1 LVAHLADSGGGYGDS
16 DRMASETL
24 LTPRLRLE
32 PWSDAHTEMLV
43 RLGSTPSVTRYIGAG
58 STWPAD
64 RSIEVAQR
72 NRDHWREHGFGWRA
86 AIRLDSGEAIGF
98 TALNFAGE
106 GSGVDADEYEIG
118 WWLDPSAWRQGFARE
133 GALAVCEE
141 AFTQVGAPSLVAR
154 IQPGNGPS
162 LGQRRSDSSGNPR
175 ARGGGRSDRRPAADR
190 GAVAPARSGRPWGV
204 TCGSTP
210 LGAATPGGR
219 DWRAA
224 APRC

>member
-1 LVAHLADSGGGYGDS
+1 
-16 DRMASETL
+16 
-24 LTPRLRLE
+24 
-32 PWSDAHTEMLV
+32 MLV

-162 LGQRRSDSSGNPR
+162 LALAASIGLERESESTG
-175 ARGGGRSDRRPAADR
+175 RGGEAIAVLRLTAERWRRLDPA
-190 GAVAPARSGRPWGV
+190 GPGV
-204 TCGSTP
+204 
-210 LGAATPGGR
+210 
-219 DWRAA
+219 
-224 APRC
+224 